1 MNFAEYSTYP
11 EIKIAL
17 VTGRVDAFSVDR
29 SILNGYVDD
38 STMLLDAQFAPQEY
52 GVATKK
58 SNTEL
63 ADQVDAAIGAMA
75 DDGTLTALQERWG
88 LSTEK
93 PAGEEEGGEAHA

>member
-1 MNFAEYSTYP
+1 M
-11 EIKIAL
+11 
-17 VTGRVDAFSVDR
+17 DR

-63 ADQVDAAIGAMA
+63 ADQVDAAIALWPTTA
-75 DDGTLTALQERWG
+75 ALTALQERVG
-88 LSTEK
+88 LSTET
-93 PAGEEEGGEAHA
+93 PAGEEEGGGAHA